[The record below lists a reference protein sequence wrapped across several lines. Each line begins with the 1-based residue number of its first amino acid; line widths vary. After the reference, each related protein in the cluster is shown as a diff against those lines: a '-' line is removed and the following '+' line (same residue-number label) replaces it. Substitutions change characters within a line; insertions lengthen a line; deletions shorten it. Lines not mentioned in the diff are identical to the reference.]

1 MMKDNLTVHCTSTS
15 LVNIDMSHGK
25 AMVEDCSMDRTVHF
39 THKQANGHEMHHAI
53 CPIQEGLSGDFDTSL
68 EYPTATIDTSA
79 GFIVIKPNE
88 EGTYYE
94 ITGDGITM
102 DLGYPCD
109 SDKDCDSNL
118 VCNSENKC
126 EAATDTNL

>member
-1 MMKDNLTVHCTSTS
+1 
-15 LVNIDMSHGK
+15 MSHGK

-53 CPIQEGLSGDFDTSL
+53 CPIQEGLSGDFDTNL

-109 SDKDCDSNL
+109 SDKDCPTL
-118 VCNSENKC
+118 CVTLRTHARLPLIPISE
-126 EAATDTNL
+126 EMESRI